1 MAPFFPQQMNAGL
14 QQVGQTPSSYLTG
27 GLARGVSE
35 YNSYERSLAATP
47 MASVHRPLYPSFVPS
62 QFKSYGNIQRPQM
75 PVGHSRV
82 YTPDIPL
89 SLPKPWFDGIQVF
102 GYQRIEPKGLQGDC
116 PFIWSNKLWLWNMTT
131 LSCDKNTV
139 FNLSHGFGRCSMFW
153 S

>member
-14 QQVGQTPSSYLTG
+14 QQVGQTASSYLTG

-47 MASVHRPLYPSFVPS
+47 MASVHRPLYLSFVPS

-82 YTPDIPL
+82 YRRIPPISL
-89 SLPKPWFDGIQVF
+89 SPAPNLDLTEFKFLVIN
-102 GYQRIEPKGLQGDC
+102 GLSQKD
-116 PFIWSNKLWLWNMTT
+116 FKEIVHLYEAISY
-131 LSCDKNTV
+131 DYEI
-139 FNLSHGFGRCSMFW
+139 
-153 S
+153 